1 MKTKQNK
8 KSFTTDSVIITKWNK
23 QIQNIKNP
31 NEMHLIE
38 LTMGRSPHRKLDS
51 EQLIHIAKPL
61 SAHKKISTKNKR
73 EKDLSD
79 VPPQRS
85 HANRH

>member
-8 KSFTTDSVIITKWNK
+8 KSFTTDTVIITKWNK

-31 NEMHLIE
+31 NE

-51 EQLIHIAKPL
+51 EQLIHIAK
-61 SAHKKISTKNKR
+61 AQRQNKHTQKISTKKETR
-73 EKDLSD
+73 E
-79 VPPQRS
+79 RS
-85 HANRH
+85 